1 MLGSGTF
8 SRGSGSTDY
17 ITVYVTYS
25 GLLTAPESTMWWGR
39 TLFTAHSYYSKG
51 YPYSRVPTEGMGGK

>member
-8 SRGSGSTDY
+8 SRGSGSTDN

-25 GLLTAPESTMWWGR
+25 GHLAAPESRHVVGLGAVFR
-39 TLFTAHSYYSKG
+39 ALIL
-51 YPYSRVPTEGMGGK
+51 